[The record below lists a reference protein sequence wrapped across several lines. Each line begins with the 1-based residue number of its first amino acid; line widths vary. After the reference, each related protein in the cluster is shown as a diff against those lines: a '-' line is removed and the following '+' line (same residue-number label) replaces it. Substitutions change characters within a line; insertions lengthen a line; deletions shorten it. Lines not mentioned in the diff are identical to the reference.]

1 MAKNSLFIS
10 CFRCR
15 LNLATCYQNTTR
27 FLQTTLQFWA
37 IFKIGA
43 NWGNVLSRWG
53 NFSKLG
59 QNWALTS
66 GKTTLY
72 WTHGGAGGQFSA
84 CYLAA
89 ASFRLAGGWAVEDVA
104 QAAGWSVAQV
114 AATARHPG
122 LMSRTRRGQSPV
134 AYHAYPP
141 HNHHKKI
148 SVKQSCLPI

>member
-66 GKTTLY
+66 GKNHPILDA
-72 WTHGGAGGQFSA
+72 WRRGRPVFGLLPSGGQFPAGWGLGGGGRGAGGGVERGA
-84 CYLAA
+84 GGGDGA
-89 ASFRLAGGWAVEDVA
+89 ASRSYVSH
-104 QAAGWSVAQV
+104 AARSKP
-114 AATARHPG
+114 RG
-122 LMSRTRRGQSPV
+122 LSRISPT
-134 AYHAYPP
+134 
-141 HNHHKKI
+141 
-148 SVKQSCLPI
+148 